1 MPEIPSKEQLKSALK
16 DAARLHHEF
25 QENTL
30 KGVHHEQWPM
40 WYAAYVL
47 GRLGDF
53 TTATLLTQWLSEVNG
68 EHWFRK
74 APEYVLEK
82 LKVM

>member
-1 MPEIPSKEQLKSALK
+1 MSVMPSEDKLKEALKSAAK
-16 DAARLHHEF
+16 AHHEF

-30 KGVHHEQWPM
+30 NGVHHEKWAM

-53 TTATLLTQWLSEVNG
+53 TTPTLLTQWLSEVQD
-68 EHWFRK
+68 ERWFRK
-74 APEYVLEK
+74 AAEYIAGRLQAV
-82 LKVM
+82 